1 MNMDT
6 FINNLKEVVSP
17 EMIIYAGIAL
27 LALIVISMMIRHLR
41 IRKIREELDKFENKY
56 AEFKGIPL
64 SFKLNKATA
73 LSKVN
78 KMIAEHIGE
87 YQQKFDETQEYL
99 KEFSV
104 LLAELDDFVY
114 SKKIKK
120 SNQKIEEL
128 IPVVEKCG
136 VAIHEVDGLFD
147 EVLEQ
152 ENMQRT
158 NINVLKNSFREY
170 KKILLNNRGAYRQ
183 SVETLDE
190 KITQIENMFSIFEE
204 WMFASEFN
212 KASDKQEEIRAAMEE
227 LKNLL
232 DVLPAMYEKS
242 TIVIPN
248 REEQIALIYT
258 QAMQRG
264 VYLTHLDVKKN
275 LEVIS
280 DIVSDVLA
288 KLCECKLDNVDTML
302 ADCEVRLQQLEDLI
316 LKEESSFEIVSEKM
330 NVLFARIKDLNVNVQ
345 NIKDVYTRVNERF
358 GFEHLGGRLV
368 EVDADL
374 DALNNHRLSLENI
387 FGSESV
393 PYSTLLVSYD
403 EVSKETARIEAAAKE
418 LKVKL
423 DNATSD
429 EQRAKKQLVKLQ
441 LLVNEMKNKIM
452 KYRLPSIDEKFE
464 ADIRD
469 AQVYINDVRQ
479 YLDETPLNVEG
490 LNKKLDEAI
499 DYIYTLFNSVNNLV
513 GMADMVENAIV
524 FGNRYRSEY
533 PEIDSELTRAELCFA
548 NGQYTKSLKIAI
560 SAIEKLHPGAYEKL
574 IAQDGVNNG

>member
-1 MNMDT
+1 
-6 FINNLKEVVSP
+6 
-17 EMIIYAGIAL
+17 
-27 LALIVISMMIRHLR
+27 
-41 IRKIREELDKFENKY
+41 
-56 AEFKGIPL
+56 
-64 SFKLNKATA
+64 
-73 LSKVN
+73 
-78 KMIAEHIGE
+78 
-87 YQQKFDETQEYL
+87 
-99 KEFSV
+99 
-104 LLAELDDFVY
+104 
-114 SKKIKK
+114 
-120 SNQKIEEL
+120 
-128 IPVVEKCG
+128 
-136 VAIHEVDGLFD
+136 
-147 EVLEQ
+147 
-152 ENMQRT
+152 
-158 NINVLKNSFREY
+158 
-170 KKILLNNRGAYRQ
+170 
-183 SVETLDE
+183 
-190 KITQIENMFSIFEE
+190 
-204 WMFASEFN
+204 
-212 KASDKQEEIRAAMEE
+212 
-227 LKNLL
+227 
-232 DVLPAMYEKS
+232 
-242 TIVIPN
+242 
-248 REEQIALIYT
+248 
-258 QAMQRG
+258 
-264 VYLTHLDVKKN
+264 
-275 LEVIS
+275 
-280 DIVSDVLA
+280 
-288 KLCECKLDNVDTML
+288 ML